1 MDAIPPRGKPLNI
14 LVVDDEAGSRAA
26 LAAVLQLAGHK
37 AVFARDGDEALDIFD
52 KAQTAFDVIITDHQ
66 MVRVSGLDLVRRLRD
81 RGFSGDIV
89 VLTAYAGTIEED
101 EYRKLEVSGIMEKP
115 FNIAELRG
123 WLDAI
128 NGNREQSR
136 VEENPEGQPRTIAF
150 CWLKPRS
157 DGVETPLGT

>member
-1 MDAIPPRGKPLNI
+1 MEATPPRSKPLNI

-37 AVFARDGDEALDIFD
+37 AVFAKDGDEALEVFD
-52 KAQTAFDVIITDHQ
+52 RAQTPFDLIITDHQ

-81 RGFSGDIV
+81 KGFAGEIV

-115 FNIAELRG
+115 FNIAELRA

-128 NGNREQSR
+128 HGHREQSR
-136 VEENPEGQPRTIAF
+136 VEENPDGQPRTITF
-150 CWLKPRS
+150 CWLKPR
-157 DGVETPLGT
+157 